1 MGASGSKTPT
11 IICCGLDAAGKST
24 MLYQIAQLHHADEPE
39 TSIPAIGLNVEAL
52 EAGGLRFV
60 SWDLSGHSWH
70 RPLWRHYFQSAQCL
84 VFVVDSSDMERIDNA
99 REELSDLLS
108 EEFDGRK
115 DWPVL
120 VLVCVRAR
128 ARLRVSLFPFF
139 ARFLTQPFE
148 LLVAN
153 RRTSR
158 ACSRAGPPAVPRRL
172 RSTSGF
178 QRSLMGAS
186 GSWWG
191 QTCSCQRGST
201 MR

>member
-60 SWDLSGHSWH
+60 SWDLSGAGHSWH

-99 REELSDLLS
+99 REELSDLLV

-128 ARLRVSLFPFF
+128 GCACRSFPSSPVSSPN
-139 ARFLTQPFE
+139 
-148 LLVAN
+148 LLN
-153 RRTSR
+153 SSWRTGEQ
-158 ACSRAGPPAVPRRL
+158 AGPAAGQDRPQL
-172 RSTSGF
+172 RGDY
-178 QRSLMGAS
+178 GAPQAS
-186 GSWWG
+186 SAP
-191 QTCSCQRGST
+191 
-201 MR
+201 

>member
-24 MLYQIAQLHHADEPE
+24 MLYQIAQLNHADEPE
-39 TSIPAIGLNVEAL
+39 TSIPAIGLNVETL

-60 SWDLSGHSWH
+60 SWDLEGHSWR

-99 REELSDLLS
+99 REELSGLLS

-120 VLVCVRAR
+120 VLVCVCAR
-128 ARLRVSLFPFF
+128 AAARVATSLVFT
-139 ARFLTQPFE
+139 RFLTQPE
-148 LLVAN
+148 N
-153 RRTSR
+153 SSWRTGEQ
-158 ACSRAGPPAVPRRL
+158 AGPAAGQERPQRR
-172 RSTSGF
+172 GDY
-178 QRSLMGAS
+178 GAPQAS
-186 GSWWG
+186 SAP
-191 QTCSCQRGST
+191 
-201 MR
+201 

>member
-24 MLYQIAQLHHADEPE
+24 MLYQIAQLNHANVE
-39 TSIPAIGLNVEAL
+39 TSLPTIGLNVESL

-60 SWDLSGHSWH
+60 SWDLEGHSWR

-99 REELSDLLS
+99 REELSGLLS

-120 VLVCVRAR
+120 VLVCVCAR
-128 ARLRVSLFPFF
+128 G
-139 ARFLTQPFE
+139 
-148 LLVAN
+148 
-153 RRTSR
+153 R
-158 ACSRAGPPAVPRRL
+158 ACRNFPCLHSFPHP
-172 RSTSGF
+172 T
-178 QRSLMGAS
+178 
-186 GSWWG
+186 
-191 QTCSCQRGST
+191 
-201 MR
+201 